1 MRHDDDTR
9 AARPPRAALPRFL
22 LLYGALFAAF
32 GVASPFVPALMG
44 SRGLQPDGIGA
55 ALAAGTAVRLLTGPL
70 GGRLAD
76 RTGRRRLVLG
86 AFAGASALV
95 ALLYGPA
102 RGLLA
107 LMLVSVL
114 HASVLAPLTPIA
126 DALAV
131 AAATAAADPVPGE
144 GPPPRR
150 GGRGRFEYGW
160 VRGAGSA
167 AFVLGATLSGR
178 AVGRF
183 GLDIIIWLNAG
194 LLGLATAAAFALPP
208 GLRAAAEG
216 EPARKQPVTSAPG
229 EGFGT
234 LLRLP
239 WFPTLMAVAAL
250 VLGSHAMHDSF
261 AVIRWRAMG
270 VRPALVG
277 VLWSEQVAAEVVVF
291 LVLGRPLLD
300 RLGTRG
306 ACILTAGAGVLRWS
320 VTAITAAPA
329 VLALPEP
336 LHGLTFALLHL
347 SVMRRLAQGVP
358 GRLLATAQAFYAT
371 VATGAATAAL
381 TLLSGALYGRFG
393 GHAFWFMAGLCAA
406 ALLLAAARL
415 SNAPDAGAARV
426 SSRDRVLPH
435 HGPPA
440 K

>member
-1 MRHDDDTR
+1 MRHDDDTG
-9 AARPPRAALPRFL
+9 AARPSHAALPRFL

-44 SRGLQPDGIGA
+44 SHGLSPDAIGA

-70 GGRLAD
+70 GGKLAD

-86 AFAGASALV
+86 GFAGASALV

-102 RGLLA
+102 HGLLA
-107 LMLVSVL
+107 LMSVSVL
-114 HASVLAPLTPIA
+114 QASVLAPLTPIA

-131 AAATAAADPVPGE
+131 AAATAAGPVPGE
-144 GPPPRR
+144 GSPPRR

-178 AVGRF
+178 AIGRF
-183 GLDIIIWLNAG
+183 GLDVIIWLNAG

-208 GLRAAAEG
+208 AVRAGTEG
-216 EPARKQPVTSAPG
+216 EPARERPVTSAPG

-239 WFPTLMAVAAL
+239 WFPTLMTVAAL
-250 VLGSHAMHDSF
+250 VLGSHAVHDGF

-277 VLWSEQVAAEVVVF
+277 ILWSEQVMAEVVVF

-306 ACILTAGAGVLRWS
+306 SCVLAAGAGALRWS
-320 VTAITAAPA
+320 VTATTAAPA
-329 VLALPEP
+329 VLALTEP

-347 SVMRRLAQGVP
+347 TVMRRIAQGVP
-358 GRLLATAQAFYAT
+358 DRLLATAQAFYGT
-371 VATGAATAAL
+371 VAAGAATAAL
-381 TLLSGALYGRFG
+381 TLLSGVLYGRFG
-393 GHAFWFMAGLCAA
+393 GHALWFMAGLCAA
-406 ALLLAAARL
+406 ALLLAAVRL
-415 SNAPDAGAARV
+415 SNAPASGASAAPAR
-426 SSRDRVLPH
+426 P
-435 HGPPA
+435 G
-440 K
+440 